1 MSEIAAG
8 ARPAW
13 RSGLGAGAEVA
24 RGAPDARR
32 ALQLGLAGIWLLDAL
47 LQYQAFMF
55 STGFSQMIGG
65 TAAGNPGVVA
75 SPITW
80 DATLVAHHAVL
91 VNSIFAT
98 IQLLLAIGIAWRP
111 TVRPALAASIA
122 WALGVWW
129 FGEGLGMVLTSSA
142 SPVNGAPG
150 AVIIYALLAVLLWP
164 ADRAG
169 RPAPFT
175 AARAIGAPVA
185 RALWLVLWLSL
196 AYFALLPG
204 NRAPQA
210 LNGMI
215 AGMES
220 GEPGWLAALD
230 RGAAS
235 LLAHQGLAA
244 SIVLA
249 IALVIIAVGVYLPPP
264 ATRATLVLAIVV
276 AAVIWVFGQAFGTIL
291 TGGGTDPNSGLLLI
305 LLALTYWPVRAAVTT
320 PARPPRPR
328 ALPTKGRSHHDS
340 RLDPGHLRRGHA
352 RGRGGQRGPAGHGAT
367 MAAGDMRAALAD
379 IDVSH
384 LLMAIAMAG
393 MLVAS
398 LQTLPNGAWSVI
410 FAVMTA
416 WFGYRVIRDA
426 RVSGVR
432 ALAGGHCAPHLIH
445 AGAMLYM
452 FMAFTAPAAHGSGG
466 MSGMGGGMSGM
477 GTLQLPLLAFIFAL
491 ALIGYSIWDLDQLS
505 GPGAS
510 GHYSLAAARPVPSG
524 AVLAGVA
531 AMSGAGP
538 GPVAVAAPAGS
549 QLRPA
554 VAAGSA
560 VASQALPAAACGS
573 AADGT
578 GRGLLA
584 PWIATSCRIT
594 MGVTMAFML
603 LIMI

>member
-1 MSEIAAG
+1 
-8 ARPAW
+8 
-13 RSGLGAGAEVA
+13 
-24 RGAPDARR
+24 
-32 ALQLGLAGIWLLDAL
+32 
-47 LQYQAFMF
+47 
-55 STGFSQMIGG
+55 
-65 TAAGNPGVVA
+65 
-75 SPITW
+75 
-80 DATLVAHHAVL
+80 
-91 VNSIFAT
+91 
-98 IQLLLAIGIAWRP
+98 
-111 TVRPALAASIA
+111 
-122 WALGVWW
+122 
-129 FGEGLGMVLTSSA
+129 
-142 SPVNGAPG
+142 
-150 AVIIYALLAVLLWP
+150 
-164 ADRAG
+164 
-169 RPAPFT
+169 
-175 AARAIGAPVA
+175 
-185 RALWLVLWLSL
+185 
-196 AYFALLPG
+196 
-204 NRAPQA
+204 
-210 LNGMI
+210 
-215 AGMES
+215 
-220 GEPGWLAALD
+220 
-230 RGAAS
+230 
-235 LLAHQGLAA
+235 
-244 SIVLA
+244 
-249 IALVIIAVGVYLPPP
+249 
-264 ATRATLVLAIVV
+264 
-276 AAVIWVFGQAFGTIL
+276 
-291 TGGGTDPNSGLLLI
+291 
-305 LLALTYWPVRAAVTT
+305 
-320 PARPPRPR
+320 
-328 ALPTKGRSHHDS
+328 
-340 RLDPGHLRRGHA
+340 
-352 RGRGGQRGPAGHGAT
+352 
-367 MAAGDMRAALAD
+367 
-379 IDVSH
+379 
-384 LLMAIAMAG
+384 
-393 MLVAS
+393 
-398 LQTLPNGAWSVI
+398 
-410 FAVMTA
+410 MTA